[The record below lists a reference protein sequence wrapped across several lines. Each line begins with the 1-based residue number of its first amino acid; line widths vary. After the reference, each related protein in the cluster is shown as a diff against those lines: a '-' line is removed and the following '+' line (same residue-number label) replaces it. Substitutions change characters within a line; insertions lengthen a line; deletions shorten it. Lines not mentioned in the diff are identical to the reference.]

1 MRDCGKL
8 GFKIDIGGE
17 LGQGGQK
24 LGSAIAKVGH
34 KDLRAA
40 PLPAGQHGVK
50 GNGVGDLVI
59 RGSQAW
65 MIRHR
70 SRHGDDKA
78 QHRQSP
84 PGILR
89 K

>member
-17 LGQGGQK
+17 LGQGSQK
-24 LGSAIAKVGH
+24 LGFAIAKVGH

-40 PLPAGQHGVK
+40 PLPAGQQGVK

-59 RGSQAW
+59 PRSQAW

-70 SRHGDDKA
+70 SRHGDEKA